1 MKSNLL
7 VFAIAALGL
16 VSILFTGCAPVNQI
30 NIISRESWRAEKAKE
45 YKTQTINSITVHH
58 EGTFFDTTKQ
68 DPKDF
73 ILKIQKYGM
82 GKQKNWADV
91 PYHYFI
97 DMDGLVYQGRSDS
110 VMGES
115 TTVEDVSGQLQI
127 ALLGNFEQQEP
138 TTRQLNTLI
147 NFLIQLCDKYNLKAS
162 KIKIHKELS
171 NTQCPG
177 KNLYKYF
184 ENGFINGEVAKYLR
198 KY

>member
-1 MKSNLL
+1 
-7 VFAIAALGL
+7 
-16 VSILFTGCAPVNQI
+16 
-30 NIISRESWRAEKAKE
+30 
-45 YKTQTINSITVHH
+45 
-58 EGTFFDTTKQ
+58 
-68 DPKDF
+68 
-73 ILKIQKYGM
+73 M

-97 DMDGLVYQGRSDS
+97 DMDGLIYQGRSDS

-184 ENGFINGEVAKYLR
+184 DNGFINGEVAKYLR